1 MIDNNLRYLTLML
14 QTLHSTVFR
23 VGRGSGD
30 TPLLYNTE
38 EYNDKCSLFRVG
50 DNPLLYNTEG
60 YNDKCILFRVGDNPL
75 LYNTVEY
82 NDRCSLF
89 RVGRGSGD
97 TPLLYNTEGYILIDV
112 HCPGLEGSP
121 EILLSY
127 TIRRN
132 IMIGV
137 QGSECQD
144 PGLPSFSD
152 SLQILCPV
160 DPMHVLEMGVDR
172 VPVVLDHLRAD
183 VAFKRFGLGLTLIF

>member
-1 MIDNNLRYLTLML
+1 M
-14 QTLHSTVFR
+14 
-23 VGRGSGD
+23 
-30 TPLLYNTE
+30 
-38 EYNDKCSLFRVG
+38 
-50 DNPLLYNTEG
+50 
-60 YNDKCILFRVGDNPL
+60 
-75 LYNTVEY
+75 
-82 NDRCSLF
+82 
-89 RVGRGSGD
+89 
-97 TPLLYNTEGYILIDV
+97 IDV

>member
-1 MIDNNLRYLTLML
+1 MISVHCSGLEIILSYTIQRDIMIGCLL
-14 QTLHSTVFR
+14 FR

-30 TPLLYNTE
+30 TPILYNTE
-38 EYNDKCSLFRVG
+38 E
-50 DNPLLYNTEG
+50 

-97 TPLLYNTEGYILIDV
+97 TPLLYNTEGYIMIDV

>member
-1 MIDNNLRYLTLML
+1 MKNFCGKTINSAEKLYFSSKEILLIDNNLRYLTLML

-30 TPLLYNTE
+30 TPLLFNTE
-38 EYNDKCSLFRVG
+38 EYND
-50 DNPLLYNTEG
+50 
-60 YNDKCILFRVGDNPL
+60 
-75 LYNTVEY
+75 
-82 NDRCSLF
+82 RCS
-89 RVGRGSGD
+89 
-97 TPLLYNTEGYILIDV
+97 
-112 HCPGLEGSP
+112 GLEEGL
-121 EILLSY
+121 EIHLSY
-127 TIRRN
+127 TIQGC

-137 QGSECQD
+137 YCSECQD

-160 DPMHVLEMGVDR
+160 DPVHVLEMGMDR